1 MLAARIGRHAAIYG
15 MTSVATFAF
24 GMVSVAVITRF
35 LAPAAFGDL
44 SLLLLVLTLTMV
56 VCNTGTLQGT
66 NYVAFGAG
74 GGGDEDGAIDDDTL
88 AERTSRDPRR
98 ALASGF
104 VLTIAI
110 GVVVV
115 GIVAAASGPL
125 ACYLLHDGGHADLV
139 ILAAAGGAVTATW
152 RLLLNSLR
160 LGRRP
165 AAFVVASMAHAAFPI
180 AASVLLLSWQP
191 TVASALG
198 GVALGNAAAALTT
211 LLLTRRNLRAAVS
224 WRDMRSIWRMGR
236 VMVLLVVST
245 SFIQLTDVLFVSR
258 YLPPSDV
265 GMYRIATRI
274 GAASLYWSSAY
285 FMASGPLHRDAI
297 QTAADQLTDRRDTYS
312 AFSTYFL
319 LITTG
324 VFLGIGAFAD
334 DLVRIA
340 APAYSDAARYI
351 PLATLGFAAHAVF
364 ILIYRTAM
372 MPNRRP
378 WLVAFA
384 TFGAIVF
391 ALSSIVLIPWLGA
404 YGASLATIVAW
415 GLASVGMVIR
425 SRQEEDPVRFE
436 LRRILAGVA
445 IAGGLYAVAAL
456 CNPGGELTRT
466 GIDLVCVL
474 AYPALLLATGI
485 VPNAHLG
492 AMRTL
497 VPHRDRE
504 LPGRWQRLD
513 PGSRALL
520 TELVVAHRDP
530 AEVAERRG
538 ETGDA
543 ALAAMVVALRAL
555 ASDPTPATAHDA
567 DIGRYLTWTGAFAER
582 DQFGHELFAA
592 PDVDPLAVDRL
603 DIMQRA
609 IRRKARA
616 HRLSAPP
623 PPTAP
628 SGTAAALPRGRHR
641 RVAAVVG
648 GVLGCFG
655 LVTIAS
661 TAVVFTGG
669 DSTTGR
675 EAADVTTVPAT
686 TSTQPESQP
695 RASAAT
701 SPERLVRHR
710 HHRRHDPSSSTQT
723 TRAENTARVAS
734 EPSRGAPLPTAERA
748 PSTSPR
754 NGGTPAP
761 KDSSKRPSPTV
772 PTATVPTPTSVT
784 APPPLPLPTPTTT
797 TVAPSSTQPAPTTST
812 PTSPPT
818 TEPPSADQPA
828 QATEPPATEPAPP
841 ATVPAG

>member
-15 MTSVATFAF
+15 MASVATFAF
-24 GMVSVAVITRF
+24 GMVSVAVVTRF

-56 VCNTGTLQGT
+56 VCNAGILQGT
-66 NYVAFGAG
+66 NYVAFGGA
-74 GGGDEDGAIDDDTL
+74 GGDEDGGIDDGTL
-88 AERTSRDPRR
+88 GGHVSHDPRR
-98 ALASGF
+98 ALTSGL

-110 GVVVV
+110 GAGVV
-115 GIVAAASGPL
+115 GCVAATSEPL
-125 ACYLLHDGGHADLV
+125 ARYLFHEGGHADLV

-165 AAFVVASMAHAAFPI
+165 AAFVVASIAHAAFPI
-180 AASVLLLSWQP
+180 VASVVLLSWQP

-198 GVALGNAAAALTT
+198 GVAVGNAAAAITT
-211 LLLTRRNLRAAVS
+211 MLLTRRNLRAAVS
-224 WRDMRSIWRMGR
+224 WHDARSIWRLGR
-236 VMVLLVVST
+236 VMVLLILAT

-258 YLPPSDV
+258 YVAASDV

-274 GAASLYWSSAY
+274 GAVSLYWSSAF
-285 FMASGPLHRDAI
+285 FMAWGPLRRDAI
-297 QTAADQLTDRRDTYS
+297 QTAADQLTERRDTYS

-319 LITTG
+319 LITAG

-372 MPNRRP
+372 MPTGRS

-384 TFGAIVF
+384 TFSAIVF

-404 YGASLATIVAW
+404 YGASLATILAW
-415 GLASVGMVIR
+415 GLAAAGMVIR
-425 SRQEEDPVRFE
+425 ARQEADPVRFE
-436 LRRILAGVA
+436 LRRILAGLA

-466 GIDLVCVL
+466 AVDLVCVL
-474 AYPALLLATGI
+474 AYPVLLLATGV
-485 VPNAHLG
+485 VPNAHLR

-504 LPGRWQRLD
+504 LLGRWQRLD

-628 SGTAAALPRGRHR
+628 SGAAAALPRGRHR

-675 EAADVTTVPAT
+675 EAANVTTVPAT

-723 TRAENTARVAS
+723 TRAEDTARVAS
-734 EPSRGAPLPTAERA
+734 EPSRAAPSSIPPTAERA

-784 APPPLPLPTPTTT
+784 APPPLTLPTPT

-828 QATEPPATEPAPP
+828 QTTEPPATEPAPP